1 MMMLRKKYADDTGY
15 TVDYDNTQS
24 KDDIVLKKDGKTCT
38 TYRSLETDENGMLQ
52 LPEDFENGRYWM
64 VESVTPNKKDKADKT
79 KTQYQDNFNLYM
91 VDVESDIFIPI

>member
-1 MMMLRKKYADDTGY
+1 MLRKKYADDTGY

-64 VESVTPNKKDKADKT
+64 VESVTPNKRT
-79 KTQYQDNFNLYM
+79 KQINQNT
-91 VDVESDIFIPI
+91 VSG

>member
-1 MMMLRKKYADDTGY
+1 
-15 TVDYDNTQS
+15 
-24 KDDIVLKKDGKTCT
+24 
-38 TYRSLETDENGMLQ
+38 MLQ

-91 VDVESDIFIPI
+91 VDVESDILFLYEKLSLIHI